1 MYQKLSSFW
10 CPKSLLFRRGILM
23 DSFLAVWQSG
33 LILVLHSEQNHNL
46 VVSR

>member
-1 MYQKLSSFW
+1 
-10 CPKSLLFRRGILM
+10 M

-46 VVSR
+46 VVSRLTIHGAVPIPESQIV